1 MQVDTGSPARLSC
14 QAMAMH
20 RQQKQKKKA
29 SMHDHGRD
37 LCVPTRLRKQLWAA
51 HKFFQSKHACKAMGN
66 AHHGKPAEPP
76 TCGQLA
82 TKVHRVQAY
91 LELGRREWWVGVQ
104 SPCCH
109 MQDGLLA
116 CWPRPVCLGHWS
128 PRTKW
133 YLQEMAMPMSLAG
146 RHRLTCKAKLPSNG
160 NA

>member
-1 MQVDTGSPARLSC
+1 MQEGLHECRPRLVCLGHWSPRTKGTCKKWQCPKTLQVDTGSPARLSC
-14 QAMAMH
+14 QAMARH

-91 LELGRREWWVGVQ
+91 
-104 SPCCH
+104 
-109 MQDGLLA
+109 
-116 CWPRPVCLGHWS
+116 
-128 PRTKW
+128 
-133 YLQEMAMPMSLAG
+133 PMYSLALCTESCIPIATSTI
-146 RHRLTCKAKLPSNG
+146 R
-160 NA
+160 

>member
-1 MQVDTGSPARLSC
+1 MGVQSPSCHIQEGLHECRPRLVCLGHWSPRTKVPARNGSAPKALQVDTGSPARLSC
-14 QAMAMH
+14 QAMA
-20 RQQKQKKKA
+20 RNGQQKQKKKA

-91 LELGRREWWVGVQ
+91 LEQ
-104 SPCCH
+104 
-109 MQDGLLA
+109 
-116 CWPRPVCLGHWS
+116 
-128 PRTKW
+128 
-133 YLQEMAMPMSLAG
+133 
-146 RHRLTCKAKLPSNG
+146 
-160 NA
+160 